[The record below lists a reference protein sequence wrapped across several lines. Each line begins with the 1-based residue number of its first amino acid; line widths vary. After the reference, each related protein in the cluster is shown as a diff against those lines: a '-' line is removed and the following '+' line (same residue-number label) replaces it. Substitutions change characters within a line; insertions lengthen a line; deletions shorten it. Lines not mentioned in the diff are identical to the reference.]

1 MNTSV
6 IVCMKIMCCLALFC
20 MASPL
25 VRAQF
30 PVQHPAHP
38 TRLLVKIKAESAL
51 WNEIE
56 TSMRTQQVQQKER
69 SQNEGEVLH
78 LAQLDKSITPMLV
91 AAHTLGVESVQ
102 HLCPN
107 IDKSNKEALR
117 CGLDRIF
124 VAEMRSGYE
133 VQAFL
138 QTLNTQNSSLKVL
151 VQSLDYAEPDY
162 IGYGAGEYV
171 HSEYTINLEEPP
183 RNDNGKKGASLQALT
198 PNDPYFT
205 QQWGM
210 QNTGQN
216 IGGKIGKAGAD
227 ANLPAAWSITQGT
240 DSVIVAI
247 LDSGQPVGAAAMPDF
262 AGRLM
267 AGYDYA
273 YNDADPTDDHG
284 HGSNVMSIAT
294 AKGNNG
300 VGIAG
305 VNWNCKILP
314 VKILNSSN
322 SGQYSWWVN
331 GIRFAVDKGAKV
343 LNMSVGGSG
352 LSSALGDAII
362 YAHSKGAIVVVC
374 MMNTNNNVSY
384 YPAAFPESIA
394 VGAINNQ
401 GARAVPFCFST
412 TSGSNFGSHLH
423 VVAPGEQVS
432 GYRNT
437 DGAVTNWCGTSQAT
451 PIVSGIVSLMLSVQ
465 PTLTFDEVRTILKNT
480 AIDGV
485 GSASEDAPGWDM
497 YYGWGRVNA
506 AAAVQAAKALRDMSM
521 VQETNGTEPIVETIY
536 PNPTSDDAT
545 FTLTLPT
552 ASNVRLTIYTL
563 LGAALETVVDNML
576 PAGQHQLVWQSIGLP
591 SGVYGYRLEAGG
603 KVRGGLVNVVR

>member
-1 MNTSV
+1 MY
-6 IVCMKIMCCLALFC
+6 CLALFC

-51 WNEIE
+51 WSEIE
-56 TSMRTQQVQQKER
+56 TSMRTEQVQQKER

-124 VAEMRSGYE
+124 VAEMRSGHE
-133 VQAFL
+133 AQTFL
-138 QTLNTQNSSLKVL
+138 RTIQNSSLEAL
-151 VQSLDYAEPDY
+151 AQSLEYVEPDY
-162 IGYGAGEYV
+162 IGYGAGEYAD
-171 HSEYTINLEEPP
+171 SEYTLNPEEPP
-183 RNDNGKKGASLQALT
+183 RNGDNGKKGSSLQALT

-205 QQWGM
+205 QQWGF

-216 IGGKIGKAGAD
+216 IGGKTGKAGAD
-227 ANLPAAWSITQGT
+227 ANLPAAWSITQGK

-247 LDSGQPVGAAAMPDF
+247 LDSGQPVGAATMPDF
-262 AGRLM
+262 VGRLM
-267 AGYDYA
+267 AGYDYVN
-273 YNDADPTDDHG
+273 NDADPTDDHG

-305 VNWNCKILP
+305 VDWNCKILP

-322 SGQYSWWVN
+322 SGQYSWWIN
-331 GIRFAVDKGAKV
+331 GIRFAVDKGARV

-352 LSSALGDAII
+352 RSSAFEDAMI
-362 YAHSKGAIVVVC
+362 YAHSKGAIVVAC

-384 YPAAFPESIA
+384 YPAAFTESIA

-401 GARAVPFCFST
+401 GARAVPFCFSA
-412 TSGSNFGSHLH
+412 TSGSNYGTHLL

-437 DGAVTNWCGTSQAT
+437 DGLVTNWCGTSQAT
-451 PIVSGIVSLMLSVQ
+451 PIVSGIVSLMVSVQ

-485 GSASEDAPGWDM
+485 GSASEDAPGWDV

-506 AAAVQAAKALRDMSM
+506 AAAVQAAKALREMSA
-521 VQETNGTEPIVETIY
+521 VQETKTGEPALEAVY
-536 PNPTSDDAT
+536 PNPTSDEAT
-545 FTLTLPT
+545 FTFTLPT
-552 ASNVRLTIYTL
+552 ASNVKLTMYTM
-563 LGAALETVVDNML
+563 LGAPLQTVVDSVFS
-576 PAGQHQLVWQSIGLP
+576 AGRHQLVWQSAVLP

-603 KVRGGLVNVVR
+603 KMQSGLVSVVR

>member
-1 MNTSV
+1 MNTS
-6 IVCMKIMCCLALFC
+6 IVLRIKIIYCLVLFC
-20 MASPL
+20 VASPL

-30 PVQHPAHP
+30 PVQPTAHP

-56 TSMRTQQVQQKER
+56 TTMRTEQAQQKVR
-69 SQNEGEVLH
+69 SQNEAEVLN
-78 LAQLDKSITPMLV
+78 LAQLDKSTTPMLA
-91 AAHTLGVESVQ
+91 AAHTAGVERVQ
-102 HLCPN
+102 QLCPN
-107 IDKSNKEALR
+107 IDKSNKEALK

-124 VAEMRSGYE
+124 IAEMRSE
-133 VQAFL
+133 QETQTFL
-138 QTLNTQNSSLKVL
+138 RTIHSSSLKAL
-151 VQSLDYAEPDY
+151 AQSLDYAEPDY
-162 IGYGAGEYV
+162 IGYGAGDYADNECTV
-171 HSEYTINLEEPP
+171 IQEEPP
-183 RNDNGKKGASLQALT
+183 RNGDNEKKGASLQSFT

-205 QQWGM
+205 QQWGL
-210 QNTGQN
+210 QNTGQT
-216 IGGKIGKAGAD
+216 IGGKTGKAGAD

-247 LDSGQPVGAAAMPDF
+247 LDSGQPVGAATMPDF
-262 AGRLM
+262 AGRLL
-267 AGYDYA
+267 AGYDFA

-314 VKILNSSN
+314 VKILNSNN

-331 GIRFAVDKGAKV
+331 GVRFAVDKGAKV

-352 LSSALGDAII
+352 QSSALWDAIT

-374 MMNTNNNVSY
+374 MMNTNNNVPY

-401 GARAVPFCFST
+401 GTRAVPFCFST
-412 TSGSNFGSHLH
+412 TSGSNYGGHLL
-423 VVAPGEQVS
+423 VVAPGEQIA

-451 PIVSGIVSLMLSVQ
+451 PIVSGIASLMLSVQ
-465 PTLTFDEVRTILKNT
+465 PTLTFDEIRTILKNT

-485 GSASEDAPGWDM
+485 GLASEDTPGWDM

-506 AAAVQAAKALRDMSM
+506 AAAVQAAKALREMSA
-521 VQETNGTEPIVETIY
+521 VRETSRLDPLLEVVY
-536 PNPTSDDAT
+536 PNPTSDEAT
-545 FTLTLPT
+545 FTFTLPI
-552 ASNVRLTIYTL
+552 ASNVKLTMYTILGAPLLTI
-563 LGAALETVVDNML
+563 VDNVFS
-576 PAGQHQLVWQSIGLP
+576 AGRHQVVWQSAGLP
-591 SGVYGYRLEAGG
+591 SGVYGYRLEAGS
-603 KVRGGLVNVVR
+603 KMQSGLVSVVR